1 MNKPERSIEPWLGAA
16 KIARLWQEREVDM
29 NKFIFTKKDY

>member
-16 KIARLWQEREVDM
+16 KIARLWQEGELDM
-29 NKFIFTKKDY
+29 N